1 MRDLEG
7 RSEEV
12 QGGEGS
18 SVSMVSMMAQLS
30 MPHFWVEDGEVFHL
44 TVGDQLDWQLE
55 QGSVDGSV

>member
-12 QGGEGS
+12 QGVEGS

-30 MPHFWVEDGEVFHL
+30 MPTFWVEDGGVFSSYC
-44 TVGDQLDWQLE
+44 WR
-55 QGSVDGSV
+55 SA